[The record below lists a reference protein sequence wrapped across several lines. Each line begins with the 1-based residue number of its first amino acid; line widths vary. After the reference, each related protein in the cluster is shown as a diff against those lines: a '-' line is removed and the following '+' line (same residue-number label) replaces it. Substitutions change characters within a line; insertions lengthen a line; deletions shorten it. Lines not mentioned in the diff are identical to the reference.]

1 MKNKLVPKRRFK
13 EFKEVWKTVKIKDC
27 IYYIKGFAFK
37 SRYYRKEGIRIIR
50 VSDLGT
56 TEIIDNNEKIFI
68 DRVYQRKYEAYKLN
82 LGDII
87 ITTVGSKAELKE
99 SAVGRPIL
107 VKRHNQGLLN
117 QNLVKLSPINDYD
130 SYFIYGN
137 LLKRRYVD
145 YIRSIE
151 RGNAN
156 QANITIN
163 DLWEY
168 NINHGSTLEQQKIGE
183 FFKVLDERIANQE
196 RKVAKVKALK
206 SAYLTEMFPLE
217 GETVPKRRF
226 KEFEGEWVESKLGD
240 LVEITMGH
248 SPKSSSYTSDRSKY
262 ILVQGNADM
271 KKNRVTPRIWTT
283 QLTKMANKRDLILTV
298 RAPVGEVGKTDYDVV
313 LGRGVAGIKGNEF
326 IFQYLIKLKMEG
338 YWERLSTG
346 STFDSVNSDDINE
359 VILFVPSHEEQQK
372 IGQFFKNLDNQITT
386 EEKKLEK
393 LKKMKEAY
401 LEEMFV

>member
-1 MKNKLVPKRRFK
+1 MMEVKSLVPKRRFK
-13 EFKEVWKTVKIKDC
+13 EFKEVWKTVRIKDC

-37 SRYYRKEGIRIIR
+37 SRYYQKEGIRIIR

-56 TEIIDNNEKIFI
+56 NEIMDNNEKIFI
-68 DRVYQRKYEAYKLN
+68 DRVYQMKYESYKLN

-107 VKRHNQGLLN
+107 VKRKKQGLLN
-117 QNLVKLSPINDYD
+117 QNLVKLSPINGYN

-168 NINHGSTLEQQKIGE
+168 NINHGSTIEQQKIGE

-196 RKVAKVKALK
+196 RKIAKVRALK
-206 SAYLTEMFPLE
+206 SAYLTEMFPQE

-226 KEFEGEWVESKLGD
+226 KGFGENWNKVILGEMLSYEQPTIYIVSSEKYND
-240 LVEITMGH
+240 RFVTPVLTAGQSFVLGYTQELHGVKKASSENPVIIFDDFTTSSH
-248 SPKSSSYTSDRSKY
+248 FVNFSFKVKSSALKILIPNLTSFNSYFVYLALKNIQYVPQNHERHWISIFSKF
-262 ILVQGNADM
+262 
-271 KKNRVTPRIWTT
+271 
-283 QLTKMANKRDLILTV
+283 
-298 RAPVGEVGKTDYDVV
+298 EV
-313 LGRGVAGIKGNEF
+313 L
-326 IFQYLIKLKMEG
+326 
-338 YWERLSTG
+338 
-346 STFDSVNSDDINE
+346 
-359 VILFVPSHEEQQK
+359 VPSIKEQEK
-372 IGQFFKNLDNQITT
+372 IGQFFKNLDGQIAT
-386 EEKKLEK
+386 EEIKLDK
-393 LKKMKEAY
+393 LKRIKEAY